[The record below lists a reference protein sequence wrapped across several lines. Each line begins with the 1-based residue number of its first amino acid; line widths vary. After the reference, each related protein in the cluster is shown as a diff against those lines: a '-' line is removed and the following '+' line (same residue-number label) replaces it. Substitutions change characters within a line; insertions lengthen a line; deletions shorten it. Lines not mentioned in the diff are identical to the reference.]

1 VKHLLV
7 TNDYPP
13 KVGGIQN
20 YLWELWRRLPPDSTA
35 VYCTPY
41 AGDVAFD
48 AAQEYWIE
56 RSPEP
61 VLVPYP
67 WLPRRIDALADRL
80 GADLVLLD
88 PAVPLG
94 VIGPFLRHPYGVIL
108 HGAEVT
114 IPGRLPATKQV
125 LGRVL
130 RGAMVTVSAGQY
142 ALAEAERCAGQPLG
156 SIVIPP
162 GVDTERFR
170 PFEQD
175 EKSSARTYF
184 GLADD
189 DLVISTVNRLVPRKG
204 MDVLVRAAAVLQTSF
219 PNLRVCIG
227 GKGRQA
233 KELAELI
240 DELRAPVRLLGRI
253 PDDDVAKLYGA
264 SDLMAMLCHER
275 WAGLEQEGF
284 GIVFLEA
291 AAAGIPQVAGRSGG
305 AHEAVDHDITGLI
318 VDEPRSV
325 DAVVGALTEL
335 LGSPNRRTRLGA
347 AARLRAVS
355 AFEYDLLADRLHREL
370 QALEL

>member
-1 VKHLLV
+1 MKHLLV
-7 TNDYPP
+7 TNDFPP

-41 AGDVAFD
+41 NGDVAFD
-48 AAQEYWIE
+48 ASQGYWIQ

-61 VLVPYP
+61 VLIPYP

-94 VIGPFLRHPYGVIL
+94 VIGPFLNHPYGVIL

-114 IPGRLPATKQV
+114 VPGRLPMTKQV

-130 RGAMVTVSAGQY
+130 RGAVVSVSAGEY
-142 ALAEAERCAGQPLG
+142 ALVEAERCAGRPLR

-162 GVDTERFR
+162 GVDTERFHPLGPLER
-170 PFEQD
+170 A
-175 EKSSARTYF
+175 SARKHF
-184 GLADD
+184 GLSEG

-204 MDVLVRAAAVLQTSF
+204 MDVLIKAAAALQPRF
-219 PNLRVCIG
+219 PDLRVCIG
-227 GKGRQA
+227 GTGRQA
-233 KELAELI
+233 TELEALVG
-240 DELRAPVRLLGRI
+240 DLGAPVRLLGRI
-253 PDDDVAKLYGA
+253 PDDDVAKLYAA

-275 WAGLEQEGF
+275 WGGLEQEGF

-291 AAAGIPQVAGRSGG
+291 AATGIPQVAGRSGG
-305 AHEAVDHDITGLI
+305 AHEAVVHDVTGLI
-318 VDEPRSV
+318 VDQPRSL
-325 DAVVGALTEL
+325 DAVVRSLTDL
-335 LGSPNRRTRLGA
+335 LGSPERRDRLGA
-347 AARLRAVS
+347 AARHRAVS
-355 AFEYDLLADRLHREL
+355 EFEYDLLANRLHCKL
-370 QALEL
+370 QALRL